1 MTWIIEVLTG
11 LMLLSGAG
19 FMLVAAMGVLRMPD
33 LLTRMHATTKAG
45 VFGASLMMIGVAL
58 HFGSGPVVAK
68 ALAVVIFLIL
78 TAPVAAHAIGRA
90 GYFMGVELWDRT
102 RVDELKGRYD
112 DSTHT
117 LASPSTGV
125 TPVEPTEPTEPG
137 NPTQQI
143 HPAKPADSIN
153 PLEQK

>member
-1 MTWIIEVLTG
+1 MTLIIEALTG
-11 LMLLSGAG
+11 LMLLAGAS

-58 HFGSGPVVAK
+58 HFASGPVVAK
-68 ALAVVIFLIL
+68 AFAVVVFLIL

-90 GYFMGVELWDRT
+90 GYFMGVQLWERT

-117 LASPSTGV
+117 LASP
-125 TPVEPTEPTEPG
+125 
-137 NPTQQI
+137 
-143 HPAKPADSIN
+143 
-153 PLEQK
+153 PLPESPPQPKETANSGQRW